1 MSEKR
6 VIKINEDMFKIPNKT
21 RKAKQPSSE
30 IKVKTPRKDTNNN
43 TLKRKLLQI
52 IRNKQNQK
60 IKEHYDPRDEEIED
74 AFENEFSNSLEYL
87 SNLVA
92 KHPPAPKLNGTLK
105 NHVPLHEHVNLELPS
120 ELLEHDIT
128 HSTSFDNN
136 IPKYGCL
143 KNGNLPTYRTWKNQT
158 QKNYGPVINTTV
170 PITNRI
176 TNPITNSV
184 ASPLT
189 NFAAS
194 PITNSVASPITN
206 FAASP
211 ITTEPPKPTFITSY
225 KQTQNLLKPTDNCKK
240 PKKHR
245 KIVRRNYT
253 IGRSKHKPI
262 LSVLVSN
269 RTLRNKAATQQK
281 LLQQTSIED
290 IKKHLV
296 KRGFIKVGCIAPNDV
311 LRQMY
316 ECTMMMCGDV
326 KNHNPDYLL
335 HNFLN
340 QQEY

>member
-6 VIKINEDMFKIPNKT
+6 VIKINEEMFKIPNKT
-21 RKAKQPSSE
+21 RKAKPSSSE
-30 IKVKTPRKDTNNN
+30 IKVKTPKKDAKNN

-60 IKEHYDPRDEEIED
+60 IQEHYDPRDEEMED

-105 NHVPLHEHVNLELPS
+105 NHVPLREQVNLELPS
-120 ELLEHDIT
+120 ELLEHDVT
-128 HSTSFDNN
+128 PNTSFDNN

-143 KNGNLPTYRTWKNQT
+143 KNGNLPTYRMWKNQT
-158 QKNYGPVINTTV
+158 QKNYGPVINPTV
-170 PITNRI
+170 PITN
-176 TNPITNSV
+176 SV
-184 ASPLT
+184 T
-189 NFAAS
+189 S
-194 PITNSVASPITN
+194 PITNSV
-206 FAASP
+206 ASP
-211 ITTEPPKPTFITSY
+211 ITTEPPKPTFISSY
-225 KQTQNLLKPTDNCKK
+225 KQTQNLLKPTDTCKK